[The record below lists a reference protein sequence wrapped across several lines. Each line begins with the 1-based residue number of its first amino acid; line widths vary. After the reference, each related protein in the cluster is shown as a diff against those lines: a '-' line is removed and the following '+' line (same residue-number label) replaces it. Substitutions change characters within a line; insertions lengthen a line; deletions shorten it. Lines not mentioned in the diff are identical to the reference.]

1 MLYILACLLGSL
13 VELLILP
20 PSFNVGSISLP
31 IANICV
37 ELAVLVFESQK
48 KGSALIAPYQKL
60 TPEERAGILE
70 RTFFLWINPI
80 LRRGYR
86 LNLTNN
92 DLPPAGEE
100 LSSEGLRRKILR
112 TWDQRGLLDLAH
124 FVRALCLISVTAK
137 PERTTT
143 LPYVLLKCFQGP
155 VAAAILPRLFLI
167 VFRYSQP
174 VLINISVRYI
184 GNARKESG
192 STEEGR
198 WLIVGALVVYVGLAV
213 SVLFPFWLAFHLTY
227 PLLQVSKA
235 TYQHQLNRLEVMIRG
250 ALVSLVY
257 QRSLHVKNADYEDGS
272 AVTLISTDVDN
283 VQDVGQMF
291 HETWAQVL
299 EVIIG
304 TSLLATQIG
313 WMWPI
318 PLIMIVCEF
327 PDLRKRFLETDQ

>member
-1 MLYILACLLGSL
+1 
-13 VELLILP
+13 
-20 PSFNVGSISLP
+20 
-31 IANICV
+31 
-37 ELAVLVFESQK
+37 VLV
-48 KGSALIAPYQKL
+48 
-60 TPEERAGILE
+60 
-70 RTFFLWINPI
+70 
-80 LRRGYR
+80 
-86 LNLTNN
+86 
-92 DLPPAGEE
+92 
-100 LSSEGLRRKILR
+100 
-112 TWDQRGLLDLAH
+112 
-124 FVRALCLISVTAK
+124 LCLISATAK

-143 LPYVLLKCFQGP
+143 LPYVLLKCFKGP

-198 WLIVGALVVYVGLAV
+198 WLIVGALAVYVGLAV
-213 SVLFPFWLAFHLTY
+213 SVLSPFWVAFHLTY

-235 TYQHQLNRLEVMIRG
+235 ISTSAQ
-250 ALVSLVY
+250 ST
-257 QRSLHVKNADYEDGS
+257 GS

-327 PDLRKRFLETDQ
+327 PDLRRRFLETDQ

>member
-1 MLYILACLLGSL
+1 
-13 VELLILP
+13 
-20 PSFNVGSISLP
+20 
-31 IANICV
+31 
-37 ELAVLVFESQK
+37 VLV
-48 KGSALIAPYQKL
+48 
-60 TPEERAGILE
+60 
-70 RTFFLWINPI
+70 
-80 LRRGYR
+80 
-86 LNLTNN
+86 
-92 DLPPAGEE
+92 
-100 LSSEGLRRKILR
+100 
-112 TWDQRGLLDLAH
+112 
-124 FVRALCLISVTAK
+124 LCLISATAK

-143 LPYVLLKCFQGP
+143 LPYVLLKCFKGP

-213 SVLFPFWLAFHLTY
+213 SVLSPFWVAFHLTY

-235 TYQHQLNRLEVMIRG
+235 TYQHQLNRLEVMVRG

-272 AVTLISTDVDN
+272 AVTLMSTDVDN
-283 VQDVGQMF
+283 VQDIGQMF

-313 WMWPI
+313 WMWPV

-327 PDLRKRFLETDQ
+327 LDHQRRFLETDH